1 MRRKAYTTLLR
12 KGETEHEREVKKP
25 RNPLIFYYVAVLLAL
40 MLLNMLVVPWVS
52 QNQIIEVDYGTFV
65 SMLGNGEV
73 GRVEIQ
79 EQATL

>member
-1 MRRKAYTTLLR
+1 M
-12 KGETEHEREVKKP
+12 KKP

>member
-1 MRRKAYTTLLR
+1 MN
-12 KGETEHEREVKKP
+12 EVKKP
-25 RNPLIFYYVAVLLAL
+25 RKPLIFYYVAVLLAL
-40 MLLNMLVVPWVS
+40 MLFNMLVVPWVS